1 MPQVK
6 GFIDAKGETWVC
18 IEDLLQAL
26 FAPGDS
32 VSSTYLRI
40 TLMSYLNKLRDKIR
54 MEYEG

>member
-1 MPQVK
+1 MTDVK
-6 GFIDAKGETWVC
+6 GFINTKGETWVC
-18 IEDLLQAL
+18 IEDLLKAL
-26 FAPGDS
+26 FTIGDS